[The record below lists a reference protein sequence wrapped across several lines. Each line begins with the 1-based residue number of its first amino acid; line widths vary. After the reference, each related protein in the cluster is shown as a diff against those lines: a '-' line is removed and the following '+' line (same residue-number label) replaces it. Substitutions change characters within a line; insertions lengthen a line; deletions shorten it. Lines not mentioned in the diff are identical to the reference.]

1 MNRFWRVNDSKV
13 ITVGY
18 QGRSNITNAWR
29 AVDYLDRMDLLDV
42 DKSADCAG
50 MEFFTNES
58 LDILDDNIES
68 DFIVPLNAV
77 NEISEKKY
85 ITI

>member
-13 ITVGY
+13 IAVGY

-42 DKSADCAG
+42 DKSAGYAG

>member
-1 MNRFWRVNDSKV
+1 
-13 ITVGY
+13 
-18 QGRSNITNAWR
+18 
-29 AVDYLDRMDLLDV
+29 MDLLDV
-42 DKSADCAG
+42 DKSAGYAG